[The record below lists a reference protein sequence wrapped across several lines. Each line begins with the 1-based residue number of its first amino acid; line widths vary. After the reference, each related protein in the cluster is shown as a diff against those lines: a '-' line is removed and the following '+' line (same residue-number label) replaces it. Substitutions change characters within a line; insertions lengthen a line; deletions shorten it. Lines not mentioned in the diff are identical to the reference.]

1 MHDTPKKAYFDRPER
16 RVQLGLHPREKPLE
30 LAELLLDD
38 PQRWTQ
44 AQVGDAIGQGK
55 TRTLLLKKP
64 IPVLVLYWTVD
75 VDEKGQ
81 VRFKPTFMTGIV
93 SFSMSC
99 GNPQKAMV
107 RSAPPGVAECTPQ
120 RRRARPRAKT

>member
-1 MHDTPKKAYFDRPER
+1 
-16 RVQLGLHPREKPLE
+16 VEKPLE

-44 AQVGDAIGQGK
+44 AQVGNAIGQGK

-81 VRFKPTFMTGIV
+81 VRFKPDIYDRDRLV
-93 SFSMSC
+93 LD
-99 GNPQKAMV
+99 
-107 RSAPPGVAECTPQ
+107 
-120 RRRARPRAKT
+120 